1 MKYFEFG
8 KENKELMVL
17 LHGGGTS
24 YLGVL
29 PTAKKIAEKY
39 HVILLAYDGFNPS
52 EPETEFRSVAWE
64 ARGLEDYIL
73 QNYGGRVDILYGLS
87 YGCRT
92 LMQVLED
99 NRLQITTTIADGM
112 SLRDYPDIKNKILK
126 ELYLFFFTGTFFVV
140 MGRAGKLRK
149 RFLAKITGRS
159 IEEADRILYTKASWQ
174 SWKNQDKCLIGKK
187 TDYSAFAHT
196 DMHIWY
202 GIKGTVDK
210 KLSANLEEL
219 KAKGYP
225 FTCKIFE
232 DMIRQTEG
240 GKSMTSQE
248 RDKITKRMLWI
259 IPAMIPCIIGD
270 YCMGLEPKDSTAVSF
285 MISTGWLTIADWRIA
300 LSHIGGLIGT
310 ALYMIAALAFVR
322 YLNEKLAQCS
332 DKWGR
337 RFLKLFIVGLYWGC
351 MVFVYFHLAC
361 GTLIHT
367 YNVIFEA
374 VGGDT
379 ERAVTAWNRAYL
391 VQAVP
396 YWASFVVLEL
406 TTTVGWFAIIW
417 KGVLPLKKRWVLAA
431 PMLVAG
437 IGFLLELILPLPFN
451 GFASGFESLG
461 WIVMFL
467 GGIQAIKNDDRE
479 AD

>member
-8 KENKELMVL
+8 KENEELMVL

-64 ARGLEDYIL
+64 ARELEDYIL
-73 QNYGGRVDILYGLS
+73 QNYGGRVDILYALS

-112 SLRDYPDIKNKILK
+112 SLRDYPDIKSEALK
-126 ELYLFFFTGTFFVV
+126 DL
-140 MGRAGKLRK
+140 
-149 RFLAKITGRS
+149 
-159 IEEADRILYTKASWQ
+159 
-174 SWKNQDKCLIGKK
+174 
-187 TDYSAFAHT
+187 
-196 DMHIWY
+196 
-202 GIKGTVDK
+202 
-210 KLSANLEEL
+210 
-219 KAKGYP
+219 
-225 FTCKIFE
+225 
-232 DMIRQTEG
+232 
-240 GKSMTSQE
+240 
-248 RDKITKRMLWI
+248 
-259 IPAMIPCIIGD
+259 
-270 YCMGLEPKDSTAVSF
+270 
-285 MISTGWLTIADWRIA
+285 
-300 LSHIGGLIGT
+300 
-310 ALYMIAALAFVR
+310 
-322 YLNEKLAQCS
+322 
-332 DKWGR
+332 
-337 RFLKLFIVGLYWGC
+337 
-351 MVFVYFHLAC
+351 
-361 GTLIHT
+361 
-367 YNVIFEA
+367 
-374 VGGDT
+374 
-379 ERAVTAWNRAYL
+379 YL

-467 GGIQAIKNDDRE
+467 GGIQAIKNDDKE